1 MKRILLNGML
11 ALGFMFSI
19 NAVSAQAV
27 SKGNII
33 IDPYY
38 GAPNFGK
45 KLADLITFDNP
56 NVRKGQTG
64 GIGPAGLRVEYMLAD
79 KFGLGVDVIYNSTTV
94 DMIYDSLNTDGSLY
108 KTYTGQAAMN
118 RLRVQ
123 ARFNY
128 HFVSTDE
135 LDAYFGVGA
144 GSNARFWTVTT
155 NDPGYDFERS
165 VKGAAFP
172 VSMRLAV
179 GMRYYFI
186 PNLGFNA
193 EIGLGG
199 PVVSAGLSLKF

>member
-1 MKRILLNGML
+1 MKRIFTNGLL
-11 ALGFMFSI
+11 ALGFVLSMG
-19 NAVSAQAV
+19 AVHAQAV
-27 SKGNII
+27 AKGNII

-45 KLADLITFDNP
+45 KIASAMSSDNA
-56 NVRKGQTG
+56 NLKSTG
-64 GIGPAGLRVEYMLAD
+64 SGGLGPMGLRLEYMLAD
-79 KFGLGVDVIYNSTTV
+79 KFGLGVDVIYNSATLDLT
-94 DMIYDSLNTDGSLY
+94 YDSLNNDGTLY
-108 KTYTGQAAMN
+108 RRYTGTGAMN

-144 GSNARFWTVTT
+144 GTNTRFWTAKS
-155 NDPGYDFERS
+155 NDPDYDFNNTS
-165 VKGAAFP
+165 TGTLLP

-199 PVVSAGLSLKF
+199 PVISAGLSLKF

>member
-11 ALGFMFSI
+11 AMGFMFSI

-45 KLADLITFDNP
+45 KITTSLTSDNVHLKT
-56 NVRKGQTG
+56 NGVG

-79 KFGLGVDVIYNSTTV
+79 KFGLGVDVIYNSTSV
-94 DMIYDSLNTDGSLY
+94 DLTYDSLNTDGSLY
-108 KTYTGQAAMN
+108 KTYTGKGAMN

-144 GSNARFWTVTT
+144 GSNTRFWTASS
-155 NDPGYDFERS
+155 NDPGYDFNNTRI
-165 VKGAAFP
+165 ATLLP